1 MSLDFLE
8 DFFRRSITNHN
19 TAFPEGFLDISDVLA
34 RSALDFKA
42 EELADSAVN
51 DFIVSESSDKLTLF
65 NTNFAVW
72 LVPTLVDG
80 EAITRGY
87 IALNQGE
94 EFSPELAFE
103 ASGKYNNSSLI
114 LGALRRYLCDIQDTE
129 KELRALR
136 PPSID
141 G

>member
-51 DFIVSESSDKLTLF
+51 DFIVSESSDKLTS
-65 NTNFAVW
+65 
-72 LVPTLVDG
+72 
-80 EAITRGY
+80 
-87 IALNQGE
+87 LNQPFVGLL
-94 EFSPELAFE
+94 S
-103 ASGKYNNSSLI
+103 
-114 LGALRRYLCDIQDTE
+114 
-129 KELRALR
+129 
-136 PPSID
+136 
-141 G
+141 

>member
-8 DFFRRSITNHN
+8 DFFRHSMANYN

-42 EELADSAVN
+42 EGLADGAVN

-72 LVPTLVDG
+72 LVPGLING
-80 EAITRGY
+80 EAVTRGY
-87 IALNQGE
+87 IALNQDMK
-94 EFSPELAFE
+94 FSPELAFE

-114 LGALRRYLCDIQDTE
+114 LEALRRYLYDIRDTE
-129 KELRALR
+129 KELRSLF
-136 PPSID
+136 PSQ
-141 G
+141 